1 MKQITR
7 IGFFLFTLSV
17 YAPFAYATDY
27 NYLPADVGIKQN
39 EALSALEYRLQTL
52 EAQIANSP
60 EISIDTINARIQ
72 ALEAER
78 NTEKRYVTGL
88 YGSYGIGNQLE
99 AKLAEIDAKYE
110 AQIAELENEK
120 DEYQSEASALS
131 KAEKEADQLRQQ
143 ILALQK
149 QNLELLDEQ
158 MESYSTPEVFTD
170 TDIYEGFIYMDSLP
184 LPEASAFYG
193 RVKAS
198 RPDVALRITALY
210 DAKYPNGKVG
220 TSQYDEYLESLPKT
234 VPIAPQTVTSKPVV
248 TPEVVAPEPIVQS
261 TATPISAEEVI
272 EAMATP
278 VVPKPIVEE
287 THTPE
292 PTQESF
298 VDKVVGFFKS
308 LLSWW

>member
-17 YAPFAYATDY
+17 YAPIAYATDY

-60 EISIDTINARIQ
+60 QVSVDTINARIK

-78 NTEKRYVTGL
+78 DTEKRYVTGI
-88 YGSYGIGNQLE
+88 YGSYGIGNQLD
-99 AKLAEIDAKYE
+99 AKLAEIDAKY
-110 AQIAELENEK
+110 AMQISELENEK
-120 DEYQSEASALS
+120 DEYQSQASAQA
-131 KAEKEADQLRQQ
+131 KAEKEAEQLRQQ
-143 ILALQK
+143 IIALQK
-149 QNLELLDEQ
+149 QNLELLDKQ
-158 MESYSTPEVFTD
+158 IESYSTPEVFTD

-184 LPEASAFYG
+184 LEEASAFFG

-198 RPDVALRITALY
+198 RPDVAERITVLY
-210 DAKYPNGKVG
+210 NAKYPHGKIG
-220 TSQYDEYLESLPKT
+220 TAQHDEYLEPLPKA
-234 VPIAPQTVTSKPVV
+234 VPIVPQTVTSKPV
-248 TPEVVAPEPIVQS
+248 TAPEVVAPESVVE
-261 TATPISAEEVI
+261 AT
-272 EAMATP
+272 ATP
-278 VVPKPIVEE
+278 VVPEPVVEE
-287 THTPE
+287 VHTPE
-292 PTQESF
+292 PIQESF